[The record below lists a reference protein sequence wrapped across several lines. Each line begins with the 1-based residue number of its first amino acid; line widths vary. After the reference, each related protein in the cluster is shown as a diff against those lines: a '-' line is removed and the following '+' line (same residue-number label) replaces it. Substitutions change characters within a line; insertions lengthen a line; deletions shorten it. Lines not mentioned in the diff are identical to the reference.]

1 MRISIIVYLPLK
13 FCATLFGLLALIG
26 SLEAQ
31 EESPYFSK
39 HLEVFNAR
47 DSVTLAGTLMAPD
60 SVGRFPLAIFISGSG
75 PQDRFI
81 TIGKHRPFL
90 VIAKRLQEI
99 GIASLCFDDRGMG
112 ESTGSRY
119 TNNMKAEMYDHQLI
133 WDAVP
138 EIESGV
144 DMKFS
149 SVGLIG
155 HSLGGMIALQL
166 GQEND
171 LDFSVLLATPFEN
184 GMELMLKQKE
194 NIDRFS
200 SDPSPVQKVL
210 GNENMRAI
218 YHTLIENS
226 EHPQL
231 DSILMTKILE
241 LDTADHM
248 LPAFVRGFVYQ
259 LTETIM
265 RDIITYDPMATPYTF
280 RAPTIFIYG
289 SKDLQVPPLQSISNL
304 NQMIKDKLSPVDYV
318 LLGGMNHLLQK
329 CKDGH
334 PLDYF
339 LLDEPINP
347 LAVGV
352 ITAWLTREVKMKG

>member
-13 FCATLFGLLALIG
+13 FCATLFGLLTLIG
-26 SLEAQ
+26 SLKAQ
-31 EESPYFSK
+31 EESTYFSK

-47 DSVTLAGTLMAPD
+47 DSVTLAGTLLAPD
-60 SVGRFPLAIFISGSG
+60 SVGTFPLAIFISGSG
-75 PQDRFI
+75 PQDRFS

-90 VIAKRLQEI
+90 VIAKKLQEI

-119 TNNMKAEMYDHQLI
+119 TNNMKAEMHDHQLI

-138 EIESGV
+138 EIESGM

-194 NIDRFS
+194 NIEG
-200 SDPSPVQKVL
+200 L
-210 GNENMRAI
+210 YGNLTPEQVMVTVPDMRVI
-218 YHTLIENS
+218 YEELS
-226 EHPQL
+226 EHKSHPAL
-231 DSILMTKILE
+231 DSILTAKINQ
-241 LDTADHM
+241 LDTGDLM
-248 LPAFVRGFVYQ
+248 SPTIIEGLVYQ
-259 LTETIM
+259 MTETIIY
-265 RDIITYDPMATPYTF
+265 DILTFDPMTANYTF
-280 RAPTIFIYG
+280 DAPTLFIYG
-289 SKDLQVPPLQSISNL
+289 SKDLQVPPSMCISNL
-304 NQMIKDKLSPVDYV
+304 DQLIKDTLSPVDYV

-329 CKDGH
+329 SKDGN

-339 LLDEPINP
+339 FIDEPINP
-347 LAVGV
+347 VAVEV
-352 ITAWLTREVKMKG
+352 IAAWMRREVKMKG